1 MSSFER
7 KIKRKQKKRAKKELE
22 KDVATKMNMFDQ
34 MPDECSACEQAFD
47 KQNRDMVMTW
57 NVVVRE
63 KEKIVRLY
71 CPTCWD
77 KARKIIKEDLVPKGI
92 EIFGPV
98 EAPLFLL
105 RGKYRFRILIKG
117 DNRQKLNKFTSNLVK
132 KTPEPSNVRLIIDVD
147 PYNFV

>member
-1 MSSFER
+1 M
-7 KIKRKQKKRAKKELE
+7 
-22 KDVATKMNMFDQ
+22 
-34 MPDECSACEQAFD
+34 
-47 KQNRDMVMTW
+47 
-57 NVVVRE
+57 
-63 KEKIVRLY
+63 
-71 CPTCWD
+71 
-77 KARKIIKEDLVPKGI
+77 VPKGI